1 MNEVSSIA
9 KPEQNWTKE
18 SKDSKGGS
26 PRRAYKRSP
35 ALANSTWYKGILVS
49 EMAGTADNDGAFDL
63 LISKVRR
70 GTEPPPH
77 LHTREDEVFYIL
89 SGEMNFHVDGEVFTV
104 TSGECMFLPRGV
116 PHAFLLTS
124 EDVHAITL
132 LTPGGFLDALNRM
145 NAAATRMDVPTEVDL
160 VTYANVDLKETLNI
174 FEQYGVRLLAPDE
187 IRTLMPTY
195 PLDPGP

>member
-1 MNEVSSIA
+1 MNTVSSIA
-9 KPEQNWTKE
+9 KPEQNWTE
-18 SKDSKGGS
+18 GATDAKGES

-35 ALANSTWYKGILVS
+35 ALSNSTWYKGILVS
-49 EMAGTADNDGAFDL
+49 QMAGTADNDGAFDL
-63 LISKVRR
+63 VISKVRR

-77 LHTREDEVFYIL
+77 LDSREDEVFYIF
-89 SGEMNFHVDGEVFTV
+89 SGEMNFYVDGEVFTV

-145 NAAATRMDVPTEVDL
+145 NAPATRMDVPTGVDL
-160 VTYANVDLKETLNI
+160 VTYANVDLTETLKI
-174 FEQYGVRLLAPDE
+174 FEQYGVRLLAPDK
-187 IRTLMPTY
+187 IGTLMPTY
-195 PLDPGP
+195 PLDPRP